1 MFVRLTVPLVVATLV
16 VPVVAPAEKTI
27 LVTVLDQSGAPVK
40 DVGPADLAVREDSD
54 MREVVSVKPATDPMT
69 IAILV
74 DNTKPPM
81 GKNAPTQEL
90 RAALTSFVK
99 TVQGASPETQIGIWE
114 FAGAG
119 VMTQKPT
126 IKTED
131 LTKKINRMF
140 PAQQPGGVMLEAL
153 VDASKEVSKKGI
165 GPRRIILSVSFN
177 SPEISQIDPRE
188 VALTMRKAGVV
199 YWAVSIAGNG
209 DSSTSSGGGSDTREL
224 ILNNVTAASGGSRLT
239 GVTAI
244 SLEAQVKSIADAL
257 LSQYLVTY
265 ARPDGAPAATDIRAA
280 SKKGH
285 RALTSPWVQ

>member
-1 MFVRLTVPLVVATLV
+1 MFARLL
-16 VPVVAPAEKTI
+16 VPVAVASSLILPVSQSQKSI

-40 DVGPADLAVREDSD
+40 NVTPADLGVQEDQN
-54 MREVVSVKPATDPMT
+54 MREVVSVTPASDPLT

-74 DNTKPPM
+74 DNTKPTM

-90 RAALTSFVK
+90 RAALTTFVK
-99 TVQGASPETQIGIWE
+99 TIQTASPESQIGLWE

-126 IKTED
+126 VKTDD
-131 LTKKINRMF
+131 LTKKISRMF

-153 VDASKEVSKKGI
+153 VDASKELSKKGV
-165 GPRRIILSVSFN
+165 GPRRVILSVSFN
-177 SPEISQIDPRE
+177 SPEVSEVDPRE
-188 VALTMRKAGVV
+188 VALTMRKAGVT
-199 YWAVSIAGNG
+199 YWALSIGGNG
-209 DSSTSSGGGSDTREL
+209 DSSTQSGGGTASREL
-224 ILNNVTAASGGSRLT
+224 IMNNITQASGGMRLS

-244 SLEAQVKSIADAL
+244 SLEAQAKSIADAL

-265 ARPDGAPAATDIRAA
+265 ARPEGSAATDIRAV

-285 RALTSPWVQ
+285 KALTSPWVQ

>member
-1 MFVRLTVPLVVATLV
+1 MFVRVAVPLVVATLL
-16 VPVVAPAEKTI
+16 VPAVLPAEKTI

-40 DVGPADLAVREDSD
+40 DVAPADLAVREDSD

-74 DNTKPPM
+74 DNTKPTM

-90 RAALTSFVK
+90 RAALTTFVK
-99 TVQGASPETQIGIWE
+99 TIQGASPETQIGIWE

-165 GPRRIILSVSFN
+165 GPRRVILSVSFN
-177 SPEISQIDPRE
+177 SPEMSQVDPRE
-188 VALTMRKAGVV
+188 VAMTMRKAGVT
-199 YWAVSIAGNG
+199 YWAVSVAGNG
-209 DSSTSSGGGSDTREL
+209 DSSTSSGGGSDNREL
-224 ILNNVTAASGGSRLT
+224 ILTNVTAASGGGRLT

-265 ARPDGAPAATDIRAA
+265 ARPDGAAAATDIRAA
-280 SKKGH
+280 SKKGYK
-285 RALTSPWVQ
+285 ALTSPWVQ